1 MRRAKVFSGSSHP
14 ELADF
19 ICEKLGTTPAPV
31 TLKKFSNQETS
42 VEIGK
47 YRISCNI
54 KQFNFYTTLKN

>member
-1 MRRAKVFSGSSHP
+1 MKLYKMRGAKVFSGSSHP

-19 ICEKLGTTPAPV
+19 ICEKLGIPPAPV

-47 YRISCNI
+47 YRGVN
-54 KQFNFYTTLKN
+54 